1 MQKRATAVVLFF
13 VLFLSV
19 GAAEATDG
27 KDIISRNQILREHHR
42 LLHQM
47 LMVMKDQAEM
57 TERQISFPAKQP
69 PPREKSDEKKNDV
82 DMTAE
87 IDGLVQKHDALMK
100 SFEEMIQKRE
110 NPEPPTPRRKTP

>member
-1 MQKRATAVVLFF
+1 MQKCATVVALLIVLFF
-13 VLFLSV
+13 SV
-19 GAAEATDG
+19 GAAGATDG
-27 KDIISRNQILREHHR
+27 KDVISRNRILREHHR

-57 TERQISFPAKQP
+57 TENLLLGKTSAAQ
-69 PPREKSDEKKNDV
+69 KKTMRKRIT

-87 IDGLVQKHDALMK
+87 IDGLVQKHDDLMK

-110 NPEPPTPRRKTP
+110 TPEKPPEEAP

>member
-1 MQKRATAVVLFF
+1 MQKRATAVALFIAI
-13 VLFLSV
+13 LFSV

-27 KDIISRNQILREHHR
+27 KDVISRNRILREHHR

-57 TERQISFPAKQP
+57 TENLLLGKTSAAQ
-69 PPREKSDEKKNDV
+69 KKTMRKRLT

-87 IDGLVQKHDALMK
+87 IDGLVQKHDELMK

-110 NPEPPTPRRKTP
+110 TPEKPPEETP